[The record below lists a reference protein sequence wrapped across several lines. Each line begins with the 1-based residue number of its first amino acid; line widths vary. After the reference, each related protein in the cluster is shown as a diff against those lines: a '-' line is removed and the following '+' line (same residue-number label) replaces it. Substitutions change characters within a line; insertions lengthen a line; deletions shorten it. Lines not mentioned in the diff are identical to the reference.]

1 MERRKNKDSGKFI
14 ALLLIHLILVSLD
27 NIRSLPKFLSV
38 FDFFVRGRCSMRKN
52 GKTFVVEDWY
62 VISYLNL
69 TFLEKFGL

>member
-1 MERRKNKDSGKFI
+1 
-14 ALLLIHLILVSLD
+14 
-27 NIRSLPKFLSV
+27 
-38 FDFFVRGRCSMRKN
+38 MRKN